1 VSPNKYSLKIA
12 INKKWLEN
20 QNNSEQDKYKSPK
33 IAYCRETDAM
43 VPLARTC
50 FQTPLRMQ
58 RSWSNDNVETL
69 EGTVESSRGMDGEL
83 GPSVEGSP
91 QYYHR

>member
-1 VSPNKYSLKIA
+1 
-12 INKKWLEN
+12 
-20 QNNSEQDKYKSPK
+20 
-33 IAYCRETDAM
+33 M